1 MRKFLSVLVVLP
13 CLIALV
19 LLAAELP
26 PYGSPDNPT
35 NNEVPER
42 YVEKGV
48 EEAGATNIVTDIIV
62 DYRAYDTLIE
72 TTVLFTAL
80 IAVMLTLKGDGSHHA

>member
-1 MRKFLSVLVVLP
+1 MKRWLSLLVVLP

-19 LLAAELP
+19 VLAAELP
-26 PYGSPDNPT
+26 PFAHPDNPA
-35 NNEVPER
+35 NNEVVER
-42 YVEKGV
+42 YIQDGV
-48 EEAGATNIVTDIIV
+48 TETGAINVVTEIII

-80 IAVMLTLKGDGSHHA
+80 IAVLLVMKGEGKDNA